1 MQPMQFRHVSL
12 FSRVYRALRQP
23 VAQHNRRIHALHLL
37 LAQRVIHRL
46 CAQSR
51 PVAIEP
57 GIERRAIDK
66 RIPQRRGS
74 ALLLRMA

>member
-12 FSRVYRALRQP
+12 FSRIYRALRQP

-51 PVAIEP
+51 PVAIEL
-57 GIERRAIDK
+57 GIKRRAIDK
-66 RIPQRRGS
+66 RIPQRRGG